1 MPNNQFRICFIGDI
15 VGKIGR
21 KAVQRFLEENDGK
34 YDLVIANGE
43 NASGGKGITPRHLED
58 LLSFGVDVITSGNHI
73 WHQKDLLAYMDTYP
87 VIRPANYP
95 PNTPGKGSILWT
107 SKDGLKIGISNLIG
121 RVFMEPLDCPFRVA
135 DEEIKKIKQE
145 TDIVL
150 IDFHAETTSEKIALG
165 YYLDGRVTAI
175 IGTHTHVQTN
185 DIRLFP
191 NGTMFVTDAGMTGSK
206 DSVIGVDYHIIV
218 EKYLTALP
226 QYFELPK
233 EGEARLDY
241 IDFVLDRQTKQVIE
255 YKADHAYF
263 L

>member
-1 MPNNQFRICFIGDI
+1 MPNKTFRICFIGDI

-21 KAVQRFLEENDGK
+21 KAVQKFLEEYDSEF
-34 YDLVIANGE
+34 DLVIANGE

-58 LLSFGVDVITSGNHI
+58 LLSYGIQIITSGNHI
-73 WHQKDLLAYMDTYP
+73 WHQKDLLAYMDSYP

-95 PNTPGKGSILWT
+95 PQTPGKGSIMWT
-107 SKDGLKIGISNLIG
+107 SKDGVRVGIINLIG
-121 RVFMEPLDCPFRVA
+121 RVFMEPLDCPFRKA
-135 DEEIKKIKQE
+135 DEELKKIKEE
-145 TDIVL
+145 TDIQL

-185 DIRLFP
+185 DIRLLP
-191 NGTMFVTDAGMTGSK
+191 NGTMFITDVGMTGPK
-206 DSVIGVDYHIIV
+206 ESVIGVDYHIIV

-241 IDFVLDRQTKQVIE
+241 VDFTIDLETKLVIDC
-255 YKADHAYF
+255 KAEHAYF
-263 L
+263 P